1 MLATF
6 VIIADLLQVI
16 AAAGATITTNASVE
30 CYERARDYYPYLGTK
45 TAYENVHG
53 DVTRLGNSCTPA
65 QLWMLSR
72 HGARY
77 PSGKLTSLMLNMT
90 TLRDRILE
98 NHRRGAGHLCA
109 RDLDELRDWQL
120 DPGLATENADA
131 LAMQGESQMREL
143 AGRLKRAFGDLL
155 DARSA
160 KPEDFVFRATDT
172 QRTQASMRAFRRSF
186 LDAGESLVRTEIPPV
201 NDTLLLAQK
210 FCPAWETG
218 YATEHVSAERD
229 RFTAGPEVRA
239 VLRTIGR
246 RLGFPED
253 VDFPT
258 VESMYD
264 ACRYETAWHPGRAS
278 AWCLVFRGDELKV
291 LEYRGD
297 LDYYYFCGPG
307 RAMSAKLGCRPLSD
321 MLGRFRAL
329 AGGNSTNQ
337 PRGVFYFAH
346 TVTLQTFMAALQ
358 MTEDSRSLLASN
370 YADVQ
375 DRRYRTSLL
384 GPFATN
390 VLAVFYRCS
399 ESEKPYKVTIHT
411 AEKLVQMAGCR
422 NGLCDWDFLERKY
435 TSPVEKCSMDFCYEE
450 INAASSETP
459 IHSEL
464 SALMILAFS
473 ARLVL

>member
-53 DVTRLGNSCTPA
+53 DVTRLGNT
-65 QLWMLSR
+65 
-72 HGARY
+72 
-77 PSGKLTSLMLNMT
+77 
-90 TLRDRILE
+90 
-98 NHRRGAGHLCA
+98 GHLCA

-201 NDTLLLAQK
+201 NDTLLLACLK
-210 FCPAWETG
+210 KNLRLLPSCRRKSSVPRGRLATRPSTCPPSATG
-218 YATEHVSAERD
+218 SPPVPRFEPCSGRSGADLDSPRTWIFVSSPARST
-229 RFTAGPEVRA
+229 R
-239 VLRTIGR
+239 LRPRSTLDSPG
-246 RLGFPED
+246 LSA
-253 VDFPT
+253 T